1 MEIGQGVWNESE
13 GGWLDPR
20 MKLKAKKSTIGTH
33 KVVVYCPMIDWK
45 IKKIGLNYKW
55 DVCDALVVSRPWM
68 IVHKK
73 VLLKSS
79 LD

>member
-1 MEIGQGVWNESE
+1 
-13 GGWLDPR
+13 

-55 DVCDALVVSRPWM
+55 DVCDALVVSRPCYYTKSCNK
-68 IVHKK
+68 IHA
-73 VLLKSS
+73 LLKLKRLRIQYVSEKKMNI
-79 LD
+79 LV